1 MSHGGNEKHCSP
13 LPPCCSPLPPTYFLN
28 KKQILS
34 ISYSDMLFFPLK
46 SGVGQLKVSYEGQTD
61 NINRIF
67 NEANAYKLPNKSDMM
82 FDEKRKF

>member
-1 MSHGGNEKHCSP
+1 
-13 LPPCCSPLPPTYFLN
+13 
-28 KKQILS
+28 
-34 ISYSDMLFFPLK
+34 MLFFPLK